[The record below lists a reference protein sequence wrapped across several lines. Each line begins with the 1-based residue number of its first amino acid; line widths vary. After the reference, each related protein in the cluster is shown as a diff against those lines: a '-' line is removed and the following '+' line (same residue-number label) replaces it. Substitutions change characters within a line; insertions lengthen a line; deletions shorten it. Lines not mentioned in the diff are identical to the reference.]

1 MNLIKHGS
9 ANFMV
14 AIAALSLGGCDGNS
28 TDPTLG
34 PKANQ
39 VLNSKTDFSLMGA
52 ASNDVQ
58 SVNHPVRI
66 EAPREVLS
74 KVASVQCAFVWGQQ
88 DAAPELSECPMTIGS
103 DGALHVQLPTELED
117 DRTGYGQVFV
127 QLSNASGRSTAV
139 RSLLL
144 YISPSLA
151 ELVPCSTQNIFSEP
165 DLLFGSTALVS
176 TLGSKFDDA
185 SMSTG
190 VKVDIKLADG
200 ASVISKYSLR
210 TAYKKVSFKD
220 RDYIVISKSW
230 PRFTAQ
236 KYGSSLTQ
244 DQMCQLAQEY
254 KPSERSGSSSKKK
267 VANFAAMVVSPS
279 GVIVG
284 VDATGASRR
293 LIDVHAKSGLAL
305 LGQGAKKSADQN
317 CQAAAAPVSGFQSA
331 TICLNLDD

>member
-1 MNLIKHGS
+1 MLQLNFKLSNLIVT
-9 ANFMV
+9 A
-14 AIAALSLGGCDGNS
+14 AALSLGGCDGNN
-28 TDPTLG
+28 DPTLG

-39 VLNSKTDFSLMGA
+39 LLNSKTDFLLTGS
-52 ASNDVQ
+52 ASNNVQ
-58 SVNHPVRI
+58 SIKHPVRI
-66 EAPREVLS
+66 EAPPEVLS
-74 KVASVQCAFVWGQQ
+74 NVASAQCGFVWGQQ
-88 DAAPELSECPMTIGS
+88 EVAPKLSDCPMTIGR
-103 DGALHVQLPTELED
+103 DGALQIQLPTDLD
-117 DRTGYGQVFV
+117 ADRTGYGQVFV
-127 QLSNASGRSTAV
+127 KLSNASGRTTAV
-139 RSLLL
+139 RSVML
-144 YISPSLA
+144 YISPSVAGLA
-151 ELVPCSTQNIFSEP
+151 PCSTPSIFSKP

-236 KYGSSLTQ
+236 KYGSNLTQ

-254 KPSERSGSSSKKK
+254 KPSEKSGTSSKKK

-284 VDATGASRR
+284 VDAAGASRR
-293 LIDVHAKSGLAL
+293 LIDVHTKSGLAL
-305 LGQGAKKSADQN
+305 LGHGAKKSTDQN
-317 CQAAAAPVSGFQSA
+317 CHASTASDSGFQSA
-331 TICLNLDD
+331 TICLDLDD